1 MLGSDG
7 EPSRL
12 KTGRRDGARG
22 REGKDNLSGAI
33 KSTFE
38 SRPARLRKALDC
50 AYARDGLHV
59 THRAGCD
66 SLFFLASPRNG
77 QVSNEMFARTGFP
90 E

>member
-12 KTGRRDGARG
+12 KTDRRDGARG

-38 SRPARLRKALDC
+38 SRPAQLRKAPDC
-50 AYARDGLHV
+50 AYTRDGLHDV
-59 THRAGCD
+59 LRIE
-66 SLFFLASPRNG
+66 SIPFFFLTLPRNE